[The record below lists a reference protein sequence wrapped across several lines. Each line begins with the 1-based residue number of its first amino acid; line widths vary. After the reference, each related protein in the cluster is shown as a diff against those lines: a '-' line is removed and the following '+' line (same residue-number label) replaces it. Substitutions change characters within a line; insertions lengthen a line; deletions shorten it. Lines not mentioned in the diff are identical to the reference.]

1 MKNGFLIALCALSLQ
16 VSAQPNPPETA
27 KGQCP
32 FHFGKQETKEEE
44 KPGEI
49 KTKNTAPTNKDWW
62 PNQLDLSVLRQNS
75 ELSNPMG
82 PTFNYR
88 EAFNSLDYQ
97 ALKKDLTILMTQTQD
112 WWPADYGH
120 YGPLFIRMAWH
131 SAGTYRTGDGRG
143 GSRDGQQRFAPL
155 NSWPDNANLDKARR
169 LLWPIKQKYG
179 SKISWADLMILTG
192 NVAMESMGFPIL
204 GFSGGRVDVWE
215 PESNVYWGSE
225 TKWLEDKRYTDDRKL
240 ENPLAAVQMGLIY
253 VNPEGPN
260 GNPDPIAAAKDIRE
274 TFARMGM
281 NDEETVALIA
291 GGHSF
296 GKTHGAGSATHVGAE
311 PERAPIEEQGLGWKN
326 TYKSGKGTD
335 AITSGLEVIWTSTPT
350 KWSQGFFMSLF
361 ATEWKL
367 VKSPAGAHQWESVDP
382 KFMVPDAFDSTK
394 MHKPTMLTTDLSLR
408 FDPIYGKISKKFA
421 DNPEEFTK
429 TFARA
434 WYKLTHRDMGPKS
447 LHLGPEIP
455 KEDFIWQDPLPTAN
469 YAMIDENDIQSL
481 KNQIANSGINQNE
494 LIYTAWSSAS
504 TFRGTDFKGG
514 ANGARIQLEPQVNW
528 TANNP
533 TQLKSVIAKL
543 KAIQSTFNNSNGNKK
558 VSLADLIVLG
568 GNVAIE
574 MAAKKAGK
582 TITVPFNAGRTDA
595 LQSQTDVKS
604 MEVLEPQADGFR
616 NYTKTTY
623 TVPTEALL
631 VDKAQMLNLTAPEM
645 TVLVGGLRVLD
656 ANFKNSKHGVFT
668 KNPGTLSTDYFVNL
682 MDMNIEWK
690 AIDASKEVFEG
701 KDRKTGK
708 VVWTATRVDLI
719 FGSNS
724 ELRALCEVYACND
737 GQDKFVNDFVKAW
750 TKVMNLDRYELQPIL
765 K

>member
-1 MKNGFLIALCALSLQ
+1 
-16 VSAQPNPPETA
+16 
-27 KGQCP
+27 
-32 FHFGKQETKEEE
+32 
-44 KPGEI
+44 
-49 KTKNTAPTNKDWW
+49 
-62 PNQLDLSVLRQNS
+62 
-75 ELSNPMG
+75 
-82 PTFNYR
+82 
-88 EAFNSLDYQ
+88 
-97 ALKKDLTILMTQTQD
+97 LT
-112 WWPADYGH
+112 
-120 YGPLFIRMAWH
+120 
-131 SAGTYRTGDGRG
+131 
-143 GSRDGQQRFAPL
+143 
-155 NSWPDNANLDKARR
+155 
-169 LLWPIKQKYG
+169 
-179 SKISWADLMILTG
+179 
-192 NVAMESMGFPIL
+192 
-204 GFSGGRVDVWE
+204 
-215 PESNVYWGSE
+215 
-225 TKWLEDKRYTDDRKL
+225 
-240 ENPLAAVQMGLIY
+240 
-253 VNPEGPN
+253 
-260 GNPDPIAAAKDIRE
+260 
-274 TFARMGM
+274 
-281 NDEETVALIA
+281 
-291 GGHSF
+291 
-296 GKTHGAGSATHVGAE
+296 
-311 PERAPIEEQGLGWKN
+311 
-326 TYKSGKGTD
+326 
-335 AITSGLEVIWTSTPT
+335 
-350 KWSQGFFMSLF
+350 
-361 ATEWKL
+361 
-367 VKSPAGAHQWESVDP
+367 KSPAGAHQWIA
-382 KFMVPDAFDSTK
+382 KNGQAIIPDAFDKSIR
-394 MHKPTMLTTDLSLR
+394 HIPTMLTTDLSLR
-408 FDPIYGKISKKFA
+408 FDPIYGKISKNFA

-481 KNQIANSGINQNE
+481 KTQIANSGINQNE

-533 TQLKSVIAKL
+533 EQLKNVLARLKTIQASFNAK
-543 KAIQSTFNNSNGNKK
+543 AGAKK

-568 GNVAIE
+568 GNVGIE
-574 MAAKKAGK
+574 MATKKAGK
-582 TITVPFNAGRTDA
+582 TITVPFNPGRTDA

-668 KNPGTLSTDYFVNL
+668 KNPGTLSTDFFVNL

-708 VVWTATRVDLI
+708 VVWTATRADLI

-737 GQDKFVNDFVKAW
+737 AQDKFVNDFVKAW